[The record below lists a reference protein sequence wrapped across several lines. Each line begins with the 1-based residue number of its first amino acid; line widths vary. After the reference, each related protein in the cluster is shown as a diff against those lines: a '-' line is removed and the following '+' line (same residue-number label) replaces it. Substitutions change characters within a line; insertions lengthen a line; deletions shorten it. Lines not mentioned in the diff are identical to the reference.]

1 MRTYY
6 ELISW
11 AQFVI
16 PPLQDILYE
25 TDLMQLPGQSILADS
40 WLTDSVV
47 PYPLQK
53 LLQTKTMLIW
63 INNKHSDQARQIT
76 ISGVQVQVMWYQ

>member
-1 MRTYY
+1 MRTYN

-16 PPLQDILYE
+16 SPLQDILYE
-25 TDLMQLPGQSILADS
+25 TDVMQLPGQSFLADS
-40 WLTDSVV
+40 WLTDIIV
-47 PYPLQK
+47 PYPVHE

-63 INNKHSDQARQIT
+63 VKNKHSDQGRKIT
-76 ISGVQVQVMWYQ
+76 ISGVQVTWYK